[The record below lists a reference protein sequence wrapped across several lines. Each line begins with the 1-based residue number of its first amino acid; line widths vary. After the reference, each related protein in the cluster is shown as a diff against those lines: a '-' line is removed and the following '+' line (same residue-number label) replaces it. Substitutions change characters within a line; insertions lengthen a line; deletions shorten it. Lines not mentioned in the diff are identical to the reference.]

1 MSLPVLVVLVVI
13 GIALSVAAVHFTGG
27 TRTATLSILRRH
39 WLLLRHAMRGW
50 RPL

>member
-1 MSLPVLVVLVVI
+1 L
-13 GIALSVAAVHFTGG
+13 ALTRGYLDRTETG
-27 TRTATLSILRRH
+27 RSPLSATATLSILRRH